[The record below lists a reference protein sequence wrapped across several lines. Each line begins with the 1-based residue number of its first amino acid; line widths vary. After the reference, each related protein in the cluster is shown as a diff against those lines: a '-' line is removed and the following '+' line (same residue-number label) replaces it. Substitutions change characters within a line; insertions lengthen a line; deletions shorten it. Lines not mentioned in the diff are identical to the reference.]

1 MDKSL
6 KSTIDN
12 QKNYFKS
19 KKTYNVDFR
28 IQKLKDLLNEIKS
41 SEKEIELALFNDC
54 LLYTYPSPRDRTRS
68 RMPSSA

>member
-6 KSTIDN
+6 KSIIDN

-19 KKTYNVDFR
+19 KKTLNIKFR

-41 SEKEIELALFNDC
+41 NEKDIELALFND
-54 LLYTYPSPRDRTRS
+54 LGK
-68 RMPSSA
+68 SSGESY